1 MSESESQ
8 SPSKLEF
15 TERMQRADQW
25 SKWIAMALT
34 FGFFFVTVLLTTSVE
49 FSAVVAAAMGI
60 GVRFVIPYR
69 VTISRPPDE
78 REPLV
83 ADQGAVQ
90 FHHGA
95 AGAALILSSVA
106 AAVVTVGSGEST
118 TGLLAGGVGLAVSY
132 VAFSRV
138 FPHA

>member
-1 MSESESQ
+1 MPESESP
-8 SPSKLEF
+8 SPSELEF
-15 TERMQRADQW
+15 TERMQRADRW
-25 SKWIAMALT
+25 SKWIAIALT
-34 FGFFFVTVLLTTSVE
+34 SGFFFVTLLLTTNVE

-83 ADQGAVQ
+83 ADQRAVQ

-95 AGAALILSSVA
+95 AGGALILSSVA
-106 AAVVTVGSGEST
+106 AAVVTVASGEST
-118 TGLLAGGVGLAVSY
+118 TGLVAGGVGLVVAY
-132 VAFSRV
+132 VAFSKA
-138 FPHA
+138 FPSA

>member
-8 SPSKLEF
+8 SPSELEF
-15 TERMQRADQW
+15 AERMQRADRW

-34 FGFFFVTVLLTTSVE
+34 FGFFFVTMVLTNNVE
-49 FSAVVAAAMGI
+49 FSAVVAAALGI

-69 VTISRPPDE
+69 VTLSRPADE

-83 ADQGAVQ
+83 GDQGSPQ

-95 AGAALILSSVA
+95 AGGALIFSSVA
-106 AAVVTVGSGEST
+106 AAVVMVGSGNST
-118 TGLLAGGVGLAVSY
+118 PGLVAGGIGLAVSY
-132 VAFSRV
+132 VAFSKA
-138 FPHA
+138 FPRA